1 MGDDDL
7 IDGHGEGGLLTG
19 QIGVVR
25 VGVGE
30 GHIDIEGLAGLVADE
45 LLQEIIDVAGDA
57 DGDLGAGALGVAA
70 LKFHAV
76 YLAHIV
82 DIEGVAVLNG
92 TVGHILLVGVAGHN
106 GIDLL
111 LNILFLYGQG
121 AFIILD
127 AGVLAE
133 GDIVLQVDAVIAAVG
148 GQTETVIDSGI
159 AVALLP
165 GTGGQ
170 GYAQHQRHQH
180 GQHFYKLVHF
190 ASSKLAAAGWAA

>member
-1 MGDDDL
+1 M
-7 IDGHGEGGLLTG
+7 
-19 QIGVVR
+19 
-25 VGVGE
+25 
-30 GHIDIEGLAGLVADE
+30 ADE

-57 DGDLGAGALGVAA
+57 DGDLGAGALGAAA

-82 DIEGVAVLNG
+82 DVQGVAVLNG

-133 GDIVLQVDAVIAAVG
+133 GDIVLQVDAVVAAVG

-170 GYAQHQRHQH
+170 GHAQHQRHQH